1 MLNPIYGVG
10 VGEALSQTSFS
21 RNFDGENFYEAP
33 ASRQFDRSK
42 LKLGRVVGRGEF
54 GEVHEG
60 LVRALPLC
68 PFRLLACISYMS
80 QCSSSLIVCNE
91 DRHWASRLAS
101 PCRTW
106 Q

>member
-1 MLNPIYGVG
+1 MG

-60 LVRALPLC
+60 LVRALLLL
-68 PFRLLACISYMS
+68 PFRLLACRSCMS
-80 QCSSSLIVCNE
+80 QCSCALTVVN
-91 DRHWASRLAS
+91 
-101 PCRTW
+101 
-106 Q
+106 